1 MATLATLEKVRNDD
15 GDFVGC
21 LYDTIMYERA
31 VYRLKH
37 QHKYDFP
44 VRYQTLAHDFAEAYR
59 FCLQPTFAQ
68 NPETAHYADCIRVS
82 RVATVSGMKLY
93 VEENLGYYDI
103 FPAEDVLDPGFYDN
117 DLDELNEDDFSDFDS
132 VVQQMGT
139 IKKNVGFQGCTLTKK
154 HEVEMAKAFAGI
166 PNDSRDMIAA
176 IIHYLRTNVWKH
188 RGSGGDSVF
197 LMDGVTMGVQKYSR
211 PIDGYESKGEDYPP
225 VSGSSREDTAS
236 PLRPVNMLPPLFGYN
251 WKGPTYRLAC
261 VDLPARGSDYGFYAS
276 LTRVLMEKYQSLLPP
291 LELMDRFQ
299 RLKASIEDFLV
310 KSFPGEKLRVEA
322 FGSFVT
328 GMLSPDSDADFCIM
342 GPDIHKHALLNDMP
356 YLAAELKRYG
366 FTSIRA
372 ISGAT
377 VPIVKFHDPN
387 TNLDCDLN
395 TGNYLG
401 IINSNLIRTYIS
413 LDPRVK
419 PFLYLVKNISH
430 AQGINSFRDG
440 TLSSYAVIMMGI
452 VYLQT
457 LPGDLGRRQKPILP
471 RLQVQPAARMSEE
484 DVRLNHGG
492 STNSV
497 VGNERRHE
505 IIQTRYDKNLDELHT
520 GAGRDNTMLLS
531 ELLIGF
537 FEFYSRQFAYTEKA
551 IHVAQGDYLNKTH
564 NEKFKERGV
573 PSLRIIDPFLH
584 HRNIAGK
591 CRGDNLKKMWEAF
604 NHVYLALSGG
614 DLDKAMKRYDQREVD
629 LYNVLN

>member
-1 MATLATLEKVRNDD
+1 MAASATSEKVRNDD

-31 VYRLKH
+31 VHRLKT
-37 QHKYDFP
+37 QHKFDFP
-44 VRYQTLAHDFAEAYR
+44 VRYQALAHDFAEAYR
-59 FCLQPTFAQ
+59 FCLQPKFAQ
-68 NPETAHYADCIRVS
+68 NQETTHYSDCIKVS
-82 RVATVSGMKLY
+82 RVATVNGMKLY

-103 FPAEDVLDPGFYDN
+103 FPAEDVLDPEFYER
-117 DLDELNEDDFSDFDS
+117 DLDELDEDEFSDFDS
-132 VVQQMGT
+132 VARQMGV

-154 HEVEMAKAFAGI
+154 HEAEMAKAFAAI
-166 PNDSRDMIAA
+166 PNDTRDMIAA
-176 IIHYLRTNVWKH
+176 VIHYLRTNVWRH
-188 RGSGGDSVF
+188 RGSGGESVV

-211 PIDGYESKGEDYPP
+211 PIDGYESE
-225 VSGSSREDTAS
+225 REDFPVANGISHEDFGS
-236 PLRPVNMLPPLFGYN
+236 PLRPVHMLQPSYGYD
-251 WKGPTYRLAC
+251 WKGQTYKLAC
-261 VDLPARGSDYGFYAS
+261 VDLPTRGSDHGFYAS
-276 LTRVLMEKYQSLLPP
+276 LTRVLMEKYHSLLPP
-291 LELMDRFQ
+291 AELMVRFQ
-299 RLKASIEDFLV
+299 RLKVSVEDFLV
-310 KSFPGEKLRVEA
+310 KSFPGEKLKVEP

-342 GPDIHKHALLNDMP
+342 GPDIHKHTLLNDMP
-356 YLAAELKRYG
+356 YLAAELERYG
-366 FTSIRA
+366 FTNVKA
-372 ISGAT
+372 IPDAT

-401 IINSNLIRTYIS
+401 TINSNLIRTYIT

-419 PFLYLVKNISH
+419 PFLYLIKNISH
-430 AQGINSFRDG
+430 VQSIKSS
-440 TLSSYAVIMMGI
+440 LSSYAIIMMGI

-484 DVRLNHGG
+484 VVRLNHSG

-497 VGNERRHE
+497 VGNDRRHE
-505 IIQTRYDKNLDELHT
+505 VILTRYDKNLDGLHT
-520 GAGRDNTMLLS
+520 EAGRDNTMLLS

-551 IHVAQGDYLNKTH
+551 IHTAQGDYLHKTH
-564 NEKFKERGV
+564 NEKFKERST

-584 HRNIAGK
+584 HRNIAGW
-591 CRGDNLKKMWEAF
+591 CRGDSLKKMWEAF

-614 DLDKAMKRYDQREVD
+614 DLDKAMTRYDPREVD
-629 LYNVLN
+629 LYNILN